1 MAKIFGSVTSNP
13 GKNSNNKQPDLK
25 GSIKIGGFEG
35 DDAEALNMEAAQFLR
50 HVAQEF
56 ADKKETYISLALW
69 KRVDKETGDPF
80 LSLVIQDNSWR
91 KENTNETSQQ
101 QQEKPAATKNTDD
114 DLVF

>member
-25 GSIKIGGFEG
+25 GSIKIGGFKG
-35 DDAEALNMEAAQFLR
+35 DDAEARNMEAAQFLR
-50 HVAQEF
+50 NVAQEF

>member
-1 MAKIFGSVTSNP
+1 MAKIFGSVSRNE
-13 GKNSNNKQPDLK
+13 GKNPNNKQPDLK
-25 GSIKIGGFEG
+25 GSIKIGGFKGEN
-35 DDAEALNMEAAQFLR
+35 AEARNREAAEFLR
-50 HVAQEF
+50 NVAQEF

-69 KRVDKETGDPF
+69 KRVDKETGDQF

-101 QQEKPAATKNTDD
+101 QQETPAATKNTDD